1 MQRCRL
7 VMAFPGHTYFFAFSL
22 YLSPTLC
29 VRAVKARVR
38 LQCATS
44 TDPLLLQNPMY
55 LFFFSGGGGG
65 GNTCFLLHF
74 HNCMNYFWTIP

>member
-29 VRAVKARVR
+29 VRAVKARVG
-38 LQCATS
+38 LQCAAS
-44 TDPLLLQNPMY
+44 TDPLLLQNPMC
-55 LFFFSGGGGG
+55 LFFFRGGGGG
-65 GNTCFLLHF
+65 GTRAFFCIF
-74 HNCMNYFWTIP
+74 IIV